1 MHLIHLSILCVNVDL
16 NPKVG
21 EIMPVCLM
29 FPPEGRKQS
38 QIFGKYLSE
47 MVFFGGDFGYGY
59 DMMNLGNFG
68 YISRSYI
75 HFGKRI
81 YIQIIYPVI
90 GYISW
95 I

>member
-1 MHLIHLSILCVNVDL
+1 MKLKS
-16 NPKVG
+16 KVG
-21 EIMPVCLM
+21 KRVKECLLL
-29 FPPEGRKQS
+29 FNVSARRAKKSETLEKN
-38 QIFGKYLSE
+38 LSE
-47 MVFFGGDFGYGY
+47 MGVYGGFFGYGY
-59 DMMNLGNFG
+59 DMMKLQIFG

>member
-1 MHLIHLSILCVNVDL
+1 MPAIVQCVCPKGKKSKILEKN
-16 NPKVG
+16 
-21 EIMPVCLM
+21 
-29 FPPEGRKQS
+29 
-38 QIFGKYLSE
+38 LSE
-47 MVFFGGDFGYGY
+47 MSVCGGYFGYGY
-59 DMMNLGNFG
+59 DMMKLQIFG

>member
-1 MHLIHLSILCVNVDL
+1 MC
-16 NPKVG
+16 
-21 EIMPVCLM
+21 
-29 FPPEGRKQS
+29 PPEGRKKGE
-38 QIFGKYLSE
+38 ILEKILPE
-47 MVFFGGDFGYGY
+47 MGVYGGYFGYGY
-59 DMMNLGNFG
+59 DMMKLQIFG

-75 HFGKRI
+75 RFGKRI

>member
-1 MHLIHLSILCVNVDL
+1 MKLKS
-16 NPKVG
+16 KVG
-21 EIMPVCLM
+21 KRMPAFVQSVCPKGEKSEILKKNL
-29 FPPEGRKQS
+29 PEMGV
-38 QIFGKYLSE
+38 Y
-47 MVFFGGDFGYGY
+47 GGYFGYGY
-59 DMMNLGNFG
+59 DMMKLQIFG

-75 HFGKRI
+75 RFGKRI

>member
-1 MHLIHLSILCVNVDL
+1 MSARRAKKSEILEKN
-16 NPKVG
+16 
-21 EIMPVCLM
+21 
-29 FPPEGRKQS
+29 
-38 QIFGKYLSE
+38 LSE
-47 MVFFGGDFGYGY
+47 MGVYGGFFGYGY
-59 DMMNLGNFG
+59 DMINLQIFG
-68 YISRSYI
+68 YISRSNI